1 MLKKAVLLTLPV
13 LTMLTLS
20 VSRADDLQ
28 EIAQA
33 ARMESEINQVAQE
46 ELASQDDRDMSDDP
60 EEAAKPQTV
69 REARKAYR
77 KWKREN
83 PIEAKETIEQYQEF
97 RKRILSD
104 LSIQKQLTEILKTCE
119 TDQAKCN
126 EDFKLLFSQVT
137 GSVTT
142 APVSAGMPDLLSGT
156 KGTFG
161 ICSYDKTKSSK
172 FHAVVYS
179 KKAYACKLSTLGKV
193 FDKTA
198 TKKIYGPGLSVGAP
212 SMLMACSGKAYGTT
226 NVGFEASAGAYY
238 GLSLGTTV
246 GGAGVCVTI
255 AVGKLGGAH
264 IGANVTKFEN

>member
-1 MLKKAVLLTLPV
+1 MFKKAVLLTLPV
-13 LTMLTLS
+13 LSILTLS

-33 ARMESEINQVAQE
+33 AEMEGEINQAVHE
-46 ELASQDDRDMSDDP
+46 ELASHDDSDISEDP
-60 EEAAKPQTV
+60 VEASKPQSV
-69 REARKAYR
+69 REAKRAYR

-83 PIEAKETIEQYQEF
+83 PVEAQETIEQYKEF
-97 RKRILSD
+97 RRKILSD

-119 TDQAKCN
+119 TDQTKCN
-126 EDFKLLFSQVT
+126 DDFKALFAQVT
-137 GSVTT
+137 GSVTS
-142 APVSAGMPDLLSGT
+142 APTSAGMPDLLSGT

-172 FHAVVYS
+172 VHAVVYS
-179 KKAYACKLSTLGKV
+179 KKGYACKLSTLGKV

-198 TKKIYGPGLSVGAP
+198 TKKIYGPGLSVGTP

-238 GLSLGTTV
+238 GLALGTTV

-255 AVGKLGGAH
+255 GVGKIGGAY